1 MWMSDREWVDY
12 YQVLGISVDA
22 TAKEIS
28 SAYRSL
34 ALKYHPDKSSS
45 DESVQRFYALSKAY
59 QVLTDVEARRA
70 FDVVLAGRMAQKQ
83 READFDSTRR
93 EMRDELLRKEKE
105 ARKRKAD
112 EEEAEIRLQHEMERI
127 RKEAQLEADR
137 KKREKQTEKDV
148 IGSVLFDDLDRTL
161 KISAELILTEER
173 IRETLKRYGAI
184 ENVLISKKQKSGIVQ
199 FIDILAAKSVM
210 MDADRHL
217 LKPLSFSWAK
227 GHPPVIDNVDKAKK
241 TNSKDLESLTLMRMR
256 QAAERKQLRAKL
268 ETDSKLGD

>member
-1 MWMSDREWVDY
+1 MSGREWVDY
-12 YQVLGISVDA
+12 YQVLGISGDA

-28 SAYRSL
+28 SAYRGL
-34 ALKYHPDKSSS
+34 ALKYHPDKSTST
-45 DESVQRFYALSKAY
+45 ESVQRFHVLSKAY

-70 FDVVLAGRMAQKQ
+70 FDAVLAGRMAQKQ
-83 READFDSTRR
+83 REAEFDSTRR
-93 EMRDELLRKEKE
+93 GMRDELLRKEKE

-137 KKREKQTEKDV
+137 KEREKQTEEGVPGKA
-148 IGSVLFDDLDRTL
+148 LFDDLDRTL
-161 KISAELILTEER
+161 KISAESILSEEK
-173 IRETLKRYGAI
+173 IKETLKPYGTV
-184 ENVLISKKQKSGIVQ
+184 ESVLISKKQKSGIVQ
-199 FIDILAAKSVM
+199 FTDILTAKSVM

-227 GHPPVIDNVDKAKK
+227 GHPPVVIDTPDEPKKA
-241 TNSKDLESLTLMRMR
+241 NPKDFESLTLMRMR

-268 ETDSKLGD
+268 EAD

>member
-1 MWMSDREWVDY
+1 MSSREWVDY

-45 DESVQRFYALSKAY
+45 DESVQRFHALSKAY

-93 EMRDELLRKEKE
+93 EMRDELFRKEKE

-137 KKREKQTEKDV
+137 KKCEKQTEKG
-148 IGSVLFDDLDRTL
+148 GSETVLFDDLDRTL
-161 KISAELILTEER
+161 KISAELILSEER
-173 IRETLKRYGAI
+173 IRETLKPYGAI
-184 ENVLISKKQKSGIVQ
+184 ESVLISKKQKSGIVQ
-199 FIDILAAKSVM
+199 FTDILTAKSVM
-210 MDADRHL
+210 MDADKHL

-227 GHPPVIDNVDKAKK
+227 GHAPVIDTVDKPK
-241 TNSKDLESLTLMRMR
+241 NPKDFESLTLMRMR

-268 ETDSKLGD
+268 ETDSKLDD